1 MPVSTDDYVA
11 AADLIARYCWT
22 VDGGD
27 GDAWAALW
35 TEDGVFT
42 GITPEPLV
50 GREQL
55 RNVPIGIK
63 ENLGNTMCHKAS
75 NIFCDYAKDD
85 QGAEDKNTIRA
96 HLYNFVSTWM
106 PGEPGKPNVMARC
119 VMTLV
124 RNGSGWLIRSNE
136 ANLLTGA

>member
-11 AADLIARYCWT
+11 VADHIARYCWK

-27 GDAWAALW
+27 ADGWAALW

-50 GREQL
+50 GRAVL
-55 RNVPIGIK
+55 RNVP
-63 ENLGNTMCHKAS
+63 LGVKADVGDTMAHKAV
-75 NIFCDYAKDD
+75 NIFCDY
-85 QGAEDKNTIRA
+85 GENTDTIHA
-96 HLYNFVSTWM
+96 HLYNYVTTWM
-106 PGEPGKPNVMARC
+106 PGAPGKPNVMARC

-124 RNGSGWLIRSNE
+124 RSGSGWLIQRNE
-136 ANLLTGA
+136 ANLLRGV